1 MPLGTRERPD
11 TSQDNADDFDQW
23 ERQMQTPTD
32 QGHADDFDAWEREMS
47 PSQAHWDDTVSRNL
61 SRMENKKP
69 AKHGNEAAS
78 SSGNS
83 SDDAAGNIN
92 NKEKQSQQQDGWRD
106 NTSRDLNKPKKG
118 KGKSGG
124 FSAMNKLKR
133 FGPTGAVASMLLV
146 GAVGIGSSTSI
157 MGSLLVS
164 IKESIVT
171 NIDQQ
176 QYTSSSRSNRIL
188 ARRLAD
194 DATSGS
200 CTLVKI
206 ACRFHKPT
214 DYQLKQLD
222 KAGVKA
228 LDEAG
233 EVIEK
238 GKLIGGKR
246 PAHYLIDGEKIS
258 AKDFKKALRNN
269 PKLRNAF
276 RRAFNPRWVNWVDDA
291 AVKFL
296 KKIGVTKKVAEKL
309 NSKKTRKALTEAT
322 DELTKIEGKAADK
335 LNKEIAEQAGDY
347 ATKEAKK
354 ATKKKGNDVKLMMAQ
369 GICAAAK
376 APNVIVNINKAF
388 RIAQYAK
395 LAYTFLTA
403 ADAIKKGEATPEM
416 VNNVATILTQSY
428 TKSDGTIKK
437 PATDAKLMKYTMGL
451 GTAGSSSSYIPG
463 VGNNLATY
471 LGVVNSE
478 PVKMGCDLIG
488 STAAEVGVDVFD
500 GLRAGLGPIGWA
512 WVGGELLIEGLLTF
526 DTVQEKLS
534 SVMGTIVQ
542 TSIDAFTKWV
552 DMKALAEYFLGDKTK
567 GATGTDVGDIT
578 GVGLSNSMADQAS
591 YTGNAPL
598 TVQQKVAF
606 DEQIVQPE
614 RIALAEEDRLTHSPF
629 DISSPNTFLG
639 SIAIRFVPYLG
650 MASSPLA
657 FVSAISSIS
666 TSSLFNLFN
675 PSAYAKNIIDENK
688 CTQNSV
694 LANEKDIAV
703 GPACDVQYGVPT
715 DYMGIEPDQV
725 ASELSASGD
734 IDEDGK
740 VKSNSELQD
749 WIDTCNQASI
759 INTKECT
766 VDSRQRAL
774 YNLYQ
779 IDKRTVDGMDE
790 DPDKTKSAAGSGSGS
805 TTSGPGAAL
814 PDGDVISLAKQIVDN
829 PNITYDG
836 DQFQNMANG
845 QPAYTNS
852 LGPITVDKRLLQI
865 ILYIAKKYPIYISS
879 LVRDNTNNYSLHP
892 VGEAVDIAM
901 INGTATTGGD
911 QNAIDM
917 LQYLLDGKVLP
928 QGAGVGQEGCGNRA
942 GSGMDGKLSSAGLV
956 PHDDSCDHVHL
967 ALRWTRSAP
976 KNW

>member
-1 MPLGTRERPD
+1 
-11 TSQDNADDFDQW
+11 
-23 ERQMQTPTD
+23 MQPSAG

-47 PSQAHWDDTVSRNL
+47 PSQAHWDDTVSQNL

-69 AKHGNEAAS
+69 AKRDNEAAS
-78 SSGNS
+78 SGGNS
-83 SDDAAGNIN
+83 SGDAAGNIN

-176 QYTSSSRSNRIL
+176 QYTSMSRSNRIL
-188 ARRLAD
+188 SRRLAD
-194 DATSGS
+194 NATSGS

-214 DYQLKQLD
+214 NYQLKQLD

-276 RRAFNPRWVNWVDDA
+276 RRAYNPRWVNWVDDA

-296 KKIGVTKKVAEKL
+296 KKIGVTKKVADKL
-309 NSKKTRKALTEAT
+309 STKKAKKALTEAT
-322 DELTKIEGKAADK
+322 DELTKIEDKAGDK
-335 LNKEIAEQAGDY
+335 IKKEIADEAGDF
-347 ATKEAKK
+347 AKKEAKK
-354 ATKKKGNDVKLMMAQ
+354 TAKKGGDAKLMMAQ

-395 LAYTFLTA
+395 LGYTFLTA

-428 TKSDGTIKK
+428 TKKDGSIKK
-437 PATDAKLMKYTMGL
+437 PATDSKLMKYTMGL
-451 GTAGSSSSYIPG
+451 GTSGSSSSYIPG
-463 VGNNLATY
+463 VGGALATY

-478 PVKMGCDLIG
+478 PVKVGCDLVG
-488 STAAEVGVDVFD
+488 STAAEVAVEVFD
-500 GLRAGLGPIGWA
+500 GIKNGLGPVGWA
-512 WVGGELLIEGLLTF
+512 WTAGEFALEGVLSLES
-526 DTVQEKLS
+526 VQQQLS
-534 SVMGTIVQ
+534 SAMGGIVQ
-542 TSIDAFTKWV
+542 TAIDTFGNWV

-805 TTSGPGAAL
+805 TTSGPGATL

-845 QPAYTNS
+845 QPAAY
-852 LGPITVDKRLLQI
+852 GVTVDKRLLQV
-865 ILYIAKKYPIYISS
+865 ILHIAKKYPIYISS
-879 LVRDNTNNYSLHP
+879 LVREDSPDAWYSLHP

-917 LQYLLDGKVLP
+917 LQYLLDSKVLP
-928 QGAGVGQEGCGNRA
+928 QGAGIGQEGCGNRA

-956 PHDDSCDHVHL
+956 PHDDTCNHVHL

>member
-69 AKHGNEAAS
+69 AKRGNEAAS

-83 SDDAAGNIN
+83 SGDAAGNIN

-176 QYTSSSRSNRIL
+176 QYTSMSRSNRIL
-188 ARRLAD
+188 SRRLAD
-194 DATSGS
+194 NATSGS

-214 DYQLKQLD
+214 NYQLKQLD

-276 RRAFNPRWVNWVDDA
+276 RRAYNPRWVNWVDDA

-322 DELTKIEGKAADK
+322 DELTKIEDKAGDK
-335 LNKEIAEQAGDY
+335 IKKEIADEAGDF
-347 ATKEAKK
+347 AKKEAKK
-354 ATKKKGNDVKLMMAQ
+354 TAKKGGDAKLMMAQ

-395 LAYTFLTA
+395 LGYTFLTA

-428 TKSDGTIKK
+428 TKKDGSIKK
-437 PATDAKLMKYTMGL
+437 PATDSKLMKYTMGL
-451 GTAGSSSSYIPG
+451 GTSGSSSSYIPG
-463 VGNNLATY
+463 VGGALATY

-478 PVKMGCDLIG
+478 PVKVGCDLVG
-488 STAAEVGVDVFD
+488 STAAEVAVEVFD
-500 GLRAGLGPIGWA
+500 GIKNGLGPVGWA
-512 WVGGELLIEGLLTF
+512 WTAGEFALEGILSLES
-526 DTVQEKLS
+526 VQQQLS
-534 SVMGTIVQ
+534 SAMGGIVQ
-542 TSIDAFTKWV
+542 TAIDTFGNWV

-805 TTSGPGAAL
+805 TTSGPGATL

-845 QPAYTNS
+845 QPAAY
-852 LGPITVDKRLLQI
+852 GVTVDKRLLQV
-865 ILYIAKKYPIYISS
+865 ILYIAQKYPIYISS
-879 LVRDNTNNYSLHP
+879 LVREDRPESWYSLHP

-911 QNAIDM
+911 QNAIDL

-928 QGAGVGQEGCGNRA
+928 QNAGIGQIECGNRD
-942 GSGMDGKLSSAGLV
+942 GSGINSKLTSAGLT
-956 PHDDSCDHVHL
+956 PHPDSCDHLHL
-967 ALRWTRSAP
+967 ALRDTRGAP
-976 KNW
+976 KTW

>member
-69 AKHGNEAAS
+69 AKRGNEAAS
-78 SSGNS
+78 GSGNS
-83 SDDAAGNIN
+83 SGDAAGNIN

-176 QYTSSSRSNRIL
+176 QYTSMSRSNRIL
-188 ARRLAD
+188 SRRLAD
-194 DATSGS
+194 NATSGS

-214 DYQLKQLD
+214 NYQLKQLD

-276 RRAFNPRWVNWVDDA
+276 RRAYNPRWVNWVDDA

-322 DELTKIEGKAADK
+322 DELTKIEDKAGDK
-335 LNKEIAEQAGDY
+335 IKKEIADEAGDF
-347 ATKEAKK
+347 AKKEAKK
-354 ATKKKGNDVKLMMAQ
+354 TAKKGGDAKLMMAQ

-395 LAYTFLTA
+395 LGYTFLTA

-428 TKSDGTIKK
+428 TKKDGSIKK

-463 VGNNLATY
+463 VGGALATY

-478 PVKMGCDLIG
+478 PVKVGCDLVG
-488 STAAEVGVDVFD
+488 STAAEVAVEVFD
-500 GLRAGLGPIGWA
+500 GIKNGLGPVGWA
-512 WVGGELLIEGLLTF
+512 WTAGEFALEGILSLES
-526 DTVQEKLS
+526 VQQQLS
-534 SVMGTIVQ
+534 SAMGGIVQ
-542 TSIDAFTKWV
+542 TAIDTFGNWV

-766 VDSRQRAL
+766 IDSRQRAL

-805 TTSGPGAAL
+805 TTSGPGATL

-845 QPAYTNS
+845 QPAAY
-852 LGPITVDKRLLQI
+852 GVTVDKRLLQV
-865 ILYIAKKYPIYISS
+865 ILHIAKKYPIYISS
-879 LVRDNTNNYSLHP
+879 LVREDSPDAWYSLHP

-917 LQYLLDGKVLP
+917 LQYLLDSKVLP
-928 QGAGVGQEGCGNRA
+928 QGAGIGQEGCGNRA

-956 PHDDSCDHVHL
+956 PHDDTCNHVHL

>member
-1 MPLGTRERPD
+1 MLLGTRERPD
-11 TSQDNADDFDQW
+11 TSQDNTDDFDQW

-47 PSQAHWDDTVSRNL
+47 PSQTHWDDTVSRNL

-69 AKHGNEAAS
+69 AKRGNEAAS

-83 SDDAAGNIN
+83 SGDAAGNIN

-118 KGKSGG
+118 KGKSGGG

-188 ARRLAD
+188 SRRLAD
-194 DATSGS
+194 NATSGS

-296 KKIGVTKKVAEKL
+296 KKIGVTKKVADKL
-309 NSKKTRKALTEAT
+309 NTKKAKKALTEAT
-322 DELTKIEGKAADK
+322 DELTKIEDK
-335 LNKEIAEQAGDY
+335 GGDKIKKEIAEEAGDF
-347 ATKEAKK
+347 AKKEAKK
-354 ATKKKGNDVKLMMAQ
+354 TAKKGGDAKLMMAQ

-395 LAYTFLTA
+395 LGYTFLTA

-428 TKSDGTIKK
+428 TKKDGSIKK
-437 PATDAKLMKYTMGL
+437 PATDSKLMKYTMGL
-451 GTAGSSSSYIPG
+451 GTSGSSSSYIPG
-463 VGNNLATY
+463 VGGALATY

-478 PVKMGCDLIG
+478 PVKVGCDLVG
-488 STAAEVGVDVFD
+488 STAAEVAVEVFD
-500 GLRAGLGPIGWA
+500 GIKNGLGPVGWA
-512 WVGGELLIEGLLTF
+512 WTAGEFALEGILSLES
-526 DTVQEKLS
+526 VQQQLS
-534 SVMGTIVQ
+534 SAMGGIVQ
-542 TSIDAFTKWV
+542 TAIDTFGNWV

-805 TTSGPGAAL
+805 TTSGPGATL

-845 QPAYTNS
+845 QPAAY
-852 LGPITVDKRLLQI
+852 GVTVDKRLLQV
-865 ILYIAKKYPIYISS
+865 ILHIAKKYPIYISS
-879 LVRDNTNNYSLHP
+879 LVREDSPDAWYSLHP

-917 LQYLLDGKVLP
+917 LQYLLDSKVLP
-928 QGAGVGQEGCGNRA
+928 QGAGIGQEGCGNRA

-956 PHDDSCDHVHL
+956 PHDDTCNHVHL

>member
-69 AKHGNEAAS
+69 AKRGNEAAS
-78 SSGNS
+78 GSGNS
-83 SDDAAGNIN
+83 SGDAAGNIN

-188 ARRLAD
+188 SRRLAD
-194 DATSGS
+194 NATSGS

-214 DYQLKQLD
+214 NYQLKQLD

-309 NSKKTRKALTEAT
+309 NTKKAKKALTEAT
-322 DELTKIEGKAADK
+322 DELTKIEDKAGDK
-335 LNKEIAEQAGDY
+335 IKKEIADEAGDF
-347 ATKEAKK
+347 AKKEAKK
-354 ATKKKGNDVKLMMAQ
+354 TAKKGGDAKLMMAQ

-437 PATDAKLMKYTMGL
+437 PATDSKLMKYTLGL

-463 VGNNLATY
+463 VGGALATY

-478 PVKMGCDLIG
+478 PVKVGCDLVG
-488 STAAEVGVDVFD
+488 STAAEVAVDVFD
-500 GLRAGLGPIGWA
+500 GIKNGLGPVGWA
-512 WVGGELLIEGLLTF
+512 WTAGEFALEGILSLES
-526 DTVQEKLS
+526 VQQQLS
-534 SVMGTIVQ
+534 SAMGGIVQ
-542 TSIDAFTKWV
+542 TAIDTFGNWV

-805 TTSGPGAAL
+805 TTSGPGATL

-845 QPAYTNS
+845 QPAAY
-852 LGPITVDKRLLQI
+852 GVTVDKRLLQV
-865 ILYIAKKYPIYISS
+865 ILHIAKKYPIYISS
-879 LVRDNTNNYSLHP
+879 LVREDSPDAWYSLHP

-917 LQYLLDGKVLP
+917 LQYLLDSKVLP
-928 QGAGVGQEGCGNRA
+928 QGAGIGQEGCGNRA

-956 PHDDSCDHVHL
+956 PHDDTCNHVHL

>member
-11 TSQDNADDFDQW
+11 TSRDNADDFDQW

-69 AKHGNEAAS
+69 AKRGNEAANG
-78 SSGNS
+78 SGNS
-83 SDDAAGNIN
+83 SGDAAGNIN

-146 GAVGIGSSTSI
+146 GAVGIGSSTSV

-176 QYTSSSRSNRIL
+176 QYTSMSRSNRIL
-188 ARRLAD
+188 SRRLAD

-276 RRAFNPRWVNWVDDA
+276 RRAYNPRWVNWVDDA

-322 DELTKIEGKAADK
+322 DELTKIEDKAGDK
-335 LNKEIAEQAGDY
+335 IKKEIADEAGDF
-347 ATKEAKK
+347 AKKEAKK
-354 ATKKKGNDVKLMMAQ
+354 TAKKSGDAKLMMAQ

-395 LAYTFLTA
+395 LGYTFLTA

-428 TKSDGTIKK
+428 TKKDGSIKK
-437 PATDAKLMKYTMGL
+437 PATDSKLMKYTMGL
-451 GTAGSSSSYIPG
+451 GTSGSSSSYIPG
-463 VGNNLATY
+463 VGGALATY

-478 PVKMGCDLIG
+478 PVKVGCDLVG
-488 STAAEVGVDVFD
+488 STAAEVAVEVFD
-500 GLRAGLGPIGWA
+500 GIKNGLGPVGWA
-512 WVGGELLIEGLLTF
+512 WTAGEFALEGILSLES
-526 DTVQEKLS
+526 VQQQLS
-534 SVMGTIVQ
+534 SAMGGIVQ
-542 TSIDAFTKWV
+542 TAIDTFGNWV
-552 DMKALAEYFLGDKTK
+552 DMKALAEYFLGNKTK

-790 DPDKTKSAAGSGSGS
+790 DPDKTKSAAGTGSGS
-805 TTSGPGAAL
+805 TTSGPTAAL
-814 PDGDVISLAKQIVDN
+814 PDGDVISLSKQILDN

-836 DQFQNMANG
+836 DQFQKMANG
-845 QPAYTNS
+845 QPAYVNED
-852 LGPITVDKRLLQI
+852 GEITVDKRLLQI
-865 ILYIAKKYPIYISS
+865 ILYIGNKYPIYISS
-879 LVRDNTNNYSLHP
+879 LVRDKTNNYSLHP
-892 VGEAVDIAM
+892 IGEAVDIAM

-911 QNAIDM
+911 QNAIDL
-917 LQYLLDGKVLP
+917 LQYLLDGNVLP
-928 QGAGVGQEGCGNRA
+928 KNAGIGQIGCGNRD
-942 GSGMDGKLSSAGLV
+942 GSGINSKLTSAGLT
-956 PHDDSCDHVHL
+956 PHPDSCDHLHL
-967 ALRWTRSAP
+967 ALRDTRGAP
-976 KNW
+976 KTW

>member
-69 AKHGNEAAS
+69 AKRGNEAAS

-83 SDDAAGNIN
+83 SGDAAGNIN

-176 QYTSSSRSNRIL
+176 QYTSMSRSNRIL
-188 ARRLAD
+188 SRRLAD
-194 DATSGS
+194 NATSGS

-214 DYQLKQLD
+214 NYQLKQLD

-276 RRAFNPRWVNWVDDA
+276 RRAYNPRWVNWVDDA

-322 DELTKIEGKAADK
+322 DELTKIEDKAGDK
-335 LNKEIAEQAGDY
+335 IKKEIADEAGDF
-347 ATKEAKK
+347 AKKEAKK
-354 ATKKKGNDVKLMMAQ
+354 TAKKGGDAKLMMAQ

-395 LAYTFLTA
+395 LGYTFLTA

-428 TKSDGTIKK
+428 TKKDGSIKK
-437 PATDAKLMKYTMGL
+437 PATDSKLMKYTMGL
-451 GTAGSSSSYIPG
+451 GTSGSSSSYIPG
-463 VGNNLATY
+463 VGGALATY

-478 PVKMGCDLIG
+478 PVKVGCDLVG
-488 STAAEVGVDVFD
+488 STAAEVAVEVFD
-500 GLRAGLGPIGWA
+500 GIKNGLGPVGWA
-512 WVGGELLIEGLLTF
+512 WTAGEFALEGILSLES
-526 DTVQEKLS
+526 VQQQLS
-534 SVMGTIVQ
+534 SAMGGIVQ
-542 TSIDAFTKWV
+542 TAIDTFGNWV

-805 TTSGPGAAL
+805 TTSGPGATL

-845 QPAYTNS
+845 QPAAY
-852 LGPITVDKRLLQI
+852 GVTVDKRLLQV
-865 ILYIAKKYPIYISS
+865 ILHIAKKYPIYISS
-879 LVRDNTNNYSLHP
+879 LVREDSPDAWYSLHP

-917 LQYLLDGKVLP
+917 LQYLLDSKVLP
-928 QGAGVGQEGCGNRA
+928 QGAGIGQEGCGNRA

-956 PHDDSCDHVHL
+956 PHDDTCNHVHL

>member
-69 AKHGNEAAS
+69 AKRGNEAAS
-78 SSGNS
+78 GSGNS
-83 SDDAAGNIN
+83 SGDAAGNIN

-176 QYTSSSRSNRIL
+176 QYTSMSRSNRIL
-188 ARRLAD
+188 SRRLAD
-194 DATSGS
+194 NATSGS

-214 DYQLKQLD
+214 NYQLKQLD

-276 RRAFNPRWVNWVDDA
+276 RRAYNPRWVNWVDDA

-322 DELTKIEGKAADK
+322 DELTKIEDKAGDK
-335 LNKEIAEQAGDY
+335 IKKEIADEAGDF
-347 ATKEAKK
+347 AKKEAKK
-354 ATKKKGNDVKLMMAQ
+354 TAKKGGDAKLMMAQ

-395 LAYTFLTA
+395 LGYTFLTA

-428 TKSDGTIKK
+428 TKKDGSIKK

-463 VGNNLATY
+463 VGGALATY

-478 PVKMGCDLIG
+478 PVKVGCDLVG
-488 STAAEVGVDVFD
+488 STAAEVAVEVFD
-500 GLRAGLGPIGWA
+500 GIKNGLGPVGWA
-512 WVGGELLIEGLLTF
+512 WTAGEFALEGILSLES
-526 DTVQEKLS
+526 VQQQLS
-534 SVMGTIVQ
+534 SAMGGIVQ
-542 TSIDAFTKWV
+542 TAIDTFGNWV

-805 TTSGPGAAL
+805 TTSGPGATL

-845 QPAYTNS
+845 QPAAY
-852 LGPITVDKRLLQI
+852 GVTVDKRLLQV
-865 ILYIAKKYPIYISS
+865 ILYIAQKYPIYISS
-879 LVRDNTNNYSLHP
+879 LVREDRPESWYSLHP

-911 QNAIDM
+911 QNAIDL

-928 QGAGVGQEGCGNRA
+928 QNAGIGQIECGNRD
-942 GSGMDGKLSSAGLV
+942 GSGINSKLTSAGLT
-956 PHDDSCDHVHL
+956 PHPDSCDHLHL
-967 ALRWTRSAP
+967 ALRDTRGAP
-976 KNW
+976 KTW

>member
-69 AKHGNEAAS
+69 AKRGNEAAS

-83 SDDAAGNIN
+83 SGDAAGNIN

-106 NTSRDLNKPKKG
+106 NTSRDLNKPKKS
-118 KGKSGG
+118 KGKSGGG

-133 FGPTGAVASMLLV
+133 FGPTSAVASMLLV

-322 DELTKIEGKAADK
+322 DELTKIEDKAADK

-376 APNVIVNINKAF
+376 APNVAVNINKAF

-395 LAYTFLTA
+395 LGYTFLTA

-463 VGNNLATY
+463 VGGTLATY

-500 GLRAGLGPIGWA
+500 GIRAGLGPIGWA

-542 TSIDAFTKWV
+542 TSIDTFTKWV
-552 DMKALAEYFLGDKTK
+552 DMKSLAEYFLGDKTK

-734 IDEDGK
+734 IDENGK

-845 QPAYTNS
+845 QPAAY
-852 LGPITVDKRLLQI
+852 GVTVDKRLLQV
-865 ILYIAKKYPIYISS
+865 ILYIAQKYPIYISS
-879 LVRDNTNNYSLHP
+879 LVREDRPESWYSLHP

-911 QNAIDM
+911 QNAIDL

-928 QGAGVGQEGCGNRA
+928 QNAGIGQIECGNRD
-942 GSGMDGKLSSAGLV
+942 GSGINSKLTSAGLT
-956 PHDDSCDHVHL
+956 PHPDSCDHLHL
-967 ALRWTRSAP
+967 ALRDTRGAP
-976 KNW
+976 KTW

>member
-23 ERQMQTPTD
+23 ERQMQPSTD

-69 AKHGNEAAS
+69 TKH
-78 SSGNS
+78 SGD
-83 SDDAAGNIN
+83 SDSPSNGDTAGNIDG
-92 NKEKQSQQQDGWRD
+92 KEKQSQQQDGWRD

-118 KGKSGG
+118 KSKSGG

-188 ARRLAD
+188 SRRLAD
-194 DATSGS
+194 NATSGS

-214 DYQLKQLD
+214 NYQLKQLD

-276 RRAFNPRWVNWVDDA
+276 RRAYNPRWVNWVDDA

-296 KKIGVTKKVAEKL
+296 KKIGVTKKVADKL
-309 NSKKTRKALTEAT
+309 NTKKAKKALTEAT
-322 DELTKIEGKAADK
+322 DELTKIEDK
-335 LNKEIAEQAGDY
+335 GGDKIKKEIAEEAGDF
-347 ATKEAKK
+347 AKKEAKK
-354 ATKKKGNDVKLMMAQ
+354 TAKKGGDAKLMMAQ

-395 LAYTFLTA
+395 LGYTFLTA

-428 TKSDGTIKK
+428 TKKDGSIKK
-437 PATDAKLMKYTMGL
+437 PATDSKLMKYTMGL
-451 GTAGSSSSYIPG
+451 GTSGSSSSYIPG
-463 VGNNLATY
+463 VGGALATY

-478 PVKMGCDLIG
+478 PVKVGCDLVG
-488 STAAEVGVDVFD
+488 STAAEVAVEVFD
-500 GLRAGLGPIGWA
+500 GIKNGLGPVGWA
-512 WVGGELLIEGLLTF
+512 WTAGEFALEGILSLES
-526 DTVQEKLS
+526 VQQQLS
-534 SVMGTIVQ
+534 SAMGGIVQ
-542 TSIDAFTKWV
+542 TAIDTFGNWV
-552 DMKALAEYFLGDKTK
+552 DMKALAEYFLGNKTK

-790 DPDKTKSAAGSGSGS
+790 DPDKTTKPTSTSTASTSTSVGSAVGEPEFNQAQPAAEGGDDVSVWKGLNNG
-805 TTSGPGAAL
+805 AL
-814 PDGDVISLAKQIVDN
+814 PDSELVTLSFSSEKMHKQAAAAMEEMNKAYKAETGSDLGINEAYRDCDTQIAYADPNSPRYQGGLAKPAPPCSSNHGWGLAADISVGGFDTPVYN
-829 PNITYDG
+829 WLTANAHKYGFVHPKWAERDG
-836 DQFQNMANG
+836 SKPEAWHWEYARRVAN
-845 QPAYTNS
+845 
-852 LGPITVDKRLLQI
+852 
-865 ILYIAKKYPIYISS
+865 
-879 LVRDNTNNYSLHP
+879 
-892 VGEAVDIAM
+892 
-901 INGTATTGGD
+901 
-911 QNAIDM
+911 
-917 LQYLLDGKVLP
+917 
-928 QGAGVGQEGCGNRA
+928 
-942 GSGMDGKLSSAGLV
+942 
-956 PHDDSCDHVHL
+956 
-967 ALRWTRSAP
+967 
-976 KNW
+976 

>member
-23 ERQMQTPTD
+23 ERQMQPSTD

-69 AKHGNEAAS
+69 AKRGNEAAS

-83 SDDAAGNIN
+83 SGDAAGNIN

-118 KGKSGG
+118 KSKSGG

-133 FGPTGAVASMLLV
+133 FGPTGAIASMLLV

-176 QYTSSSRSNRIL
+176 QYTSMSRSNRIL
-188 ARRLAD
+188 SRRLAD
-194 DATSGS
+194 NATSGS

-214 DYQLKQLD
+214 NYQLKQLD

-276 RRAFNPRWVNWVDDA
+276 RRAYNPRWVNWVDDA

-296 KKIGVTKKVAEKL
+296 KKIGVTKKVADKL
-309 NSKKTRKALTEAT
+309 NTKKAKKALTEAT
-322 DELTKIEGKAADK
+322 DELTKIEDK
-335 LNKEIAEQAGDY
+335 GGDKIKKEIADEAGDF
-347 ATKEAKK
+347 AKKEAKK
-354 ATKKKGNDVKLMMAQ
+354 TAKKGGDAKLMMAQ

-395 LAYTFLTA
+395 LGYTFLTA

-428 TKSDGTIKK
+428 TKKDGSIKK
-437 PATDAKLMKYTMGL
+437 PATDSKLMKYTMGL
-451 GTAGSSSSYIPG
+451 GTSGSSSSYIPG
-463 VGNNLATY
+463 VGGALATY

-478 PVKMGCDLIG
+478 PVKVGCDLVG
-488 STAAEVGVDVFD
+488 STAAEVAVEVFD
-500 GLRAGLGPIGWA
+500 GIKNGLGPVGWA
-512 WVGGELLIEGLLTF
+512 WTAGEFALEGILSLES
-526 DTVQEKLS
+526 VQQQLS
-534 SVMGTIVQ
+534 SAMGGIVQ
-542 TSIDAFTKWV
+542 TAIDTFGNWV

-845 QPAYTNS
+845 QPAAY
-852 LGPITVDKRLLQI
+852 GVTVDKRLLQV
-865 ILYIAKKYPIYISS
+865 ILYIAQKYPIYISS
-879 LVRDNTNNYSLHP
+879 LVREDRPESWYSLHP

-911 QNAIDM
+911 QNAIDL

-928 QGAGVGQEGCGNRA
+928 QNAGIGQIECGNRD
-942 GSGMDGKLSSAGLV
+942 GSGINSKLTSAGLT
-956 PHDDSCDHVHL
+956 PHPDSCDHLHL
-967 ALRWTRSAP
+967 ALRDTRGAP
-976 KNW
+976 KTW

>member
-11 TSQDNADDFDQW
+11 TSRDNADDFDQW
-23 ERQMQTPTD
+23 ERQMQPSTD

-69 AKHGNEAAS
+69 TKH
-78 SSGNS
+78 SGD
-83 SDDAAGNIN
+83 SDSPSNGDTAGNIDG
-92 NKEKQSQQQDGWRD
+92 KEKQSQQQDGWRD

-118 KGKSGG
+118 KSKSGG

-188 ARRLAD
+188 SRRLAD
-194 DATSGS
+194 NATSGS

-214 DYQLKQLD
+214 NYQLKQLD

-276 RRAFNPRWVNWVDDA
+276 RRAYNPRWVNWVDDA

-296 KKIGVTKKVAEKL
+296 KKIGVTKKVADKL
-309 NSKKTRKALTEAT
+309 NTKKAKKALTEAT
-322 DELTKIEGKAADK
+322 DELTKIEDK
-335 LNKEIAEQAGDY
+335 GGDKIKKEIAEEAGDF
-347 ATKEAKK
+347 AKKEAKK
-354 ATKKKGNDVKLMMAQ
+354 TAKKGGDAKLMMAQ

-395 LAYTFLTA
+395 LGYPFLTA

-428 TKSDGTIKK
+428 TKKDGSIKK
-437 PATDAKLMKYTMGL
+437 PATDSKLMKYTMGL
-451 GTAGSSSSYIPG
+451 GTSGSSSSYIPG
-463 VGNNLATY
+463 VGGALATY

-478 PVKMGCDLIG
+478 PVKVGCDLVG
-488 STAAEVGVDVFD
+488 STAAEVAVEVFD
-500 GLRAGLGPIGWA
+500 GIKNGLGPVGWA
-512 WVGGELLIEGLLTF
+512 WTAGEFALEGILSLES
-526 DTVQEKLS
+526 VQQQLS
-534 SVMGTIVQ
+534 SAMGGIVQ
-542 TSIDAFTKWV
+542 TAIDTFGNWV
-552 DMKALAEYFLGDKTK
+552 DMKALAEYFLGNKTK

-790 DPDKTKSAAGSGSGS
+790 DPDKTTKPTSTSTASTSTSVGSAVGEPEFNQAQPAAEGGDDVSVWKGLNNG
-805 TTSGPGAAL
+805 AL
-814 PDGDVISLAKQIVDN
+814 PDSELVTLSFSSEKMHKQAAAAMEEMNKAYKAETGSDLGINEAYRDCDTQIAYADPNSPRYQGGLAKPAPPCSSNHGWGLAADISVGGFDTPVYN
-829 PNITYDG
+829 WLTANAHKYGFVHPKWAERDG
-836 DQFQNMANG
+836 SKPEAWHWEYARRVAN
-845 QPAYTNS
+845 
-852 LGPITVDKRLLQI
+852 
-865 ILYIAKKYPIYISS
+865 
-879 LVRDNTNNYSLHP
+879 
-892 VGEAVDIAM
+892 
-901 INGTATTGGD
+901 
-911 QNAIDM
+911 
-917 LQYLLDGKVLP
+917 
-928 QGAGVGQEGCGNRA
+928 
-942 GSGMDGKLSSAGLV
+942 
-956 PHDDSCDHVHL
+956 
-967 ALRWTRSAP
+967 
-976 KNW
+976 

>member
-23 ERQMQTPTD
+23 ERQMQPSTD

-69 AKHGNEAAS
+69 TKH
-78 SSGNS
+78 SGD
-83 SDDAAGNIN
+83 SDSPSNGDTAGNIDG
-92 NKEKQSQQQDGWRD
+92 KEKQSQQQDGWRD

-118 KGKSGG
+118 KSKSGG

-188 ARRLAD
+188 SRRLAD
-194 DATSGS
+194 NATSGS

-214 DYQLKQLD
+214 NYQLKQLD

-276 RRAFNPRWVNWVDDA
+276 RRAYNPRWVNWVDDA

-296 KKIGVTKKVAEKL
+296 KKIGVTKKVADKL
-309 NSKKTRKALTEAT
+309 NTKKAKKALTEAT
-322 DELTKIEGKAADK
+322 DELTKIEDK
-335 LNKEIAEQAGDY
+335 GGDKIKKEIAEEAGDF
-347 ATKEAKK
+347 AKKEAKK
-354 ATKKKGNDVKLMMAQ
+354 TAKKGGDAKLMMAQ

-395 LAYTFLTA
+395 LGYTFLTA

-428 TKSDGTIKK
+428 TKKDGSIKK
-437 PATDAKLMKYTMGL
+437 PATDSKLMKYTMGL
-451 GTAGSSSSYIPG
+451 GTSGSSSSYIPG
-463 VGNNLATY
+463 VGGALATY

-478 PVKMGCDLIG
+478 PVKVGCDLVG
-488 STAAEVGVDVFD
+488 STAAEVAVEVFD
-500 GLRAGLGPIGWA
+500 GIKNGLGPVGWA
-512 WVGGELLIEGLLTF
+512 WTAGEFALEGILSLES
-526 DTVQEKLS
+526 VQQQLS
-534 SVMGTIVQ
+534 SAMGGIVQ
-542 TSIDAFTKWV
+542 TAIDTFGNWV

-790 DPDKTKSAAGSGSGS
+790 DPDKTTKPTSTSTASTSTSVGSAVGEPEFNQAQPAAEGGDDVSVWKGLNNG
-805 TTSGPGAAL
+805 AL
-814 PDGDVISLAKQIVDN
+814 PDSELVTLSFSSEKMHKQAAAAMEEMNKAYKAETGSDLGINEAYRDCDTQIAYADPNSPRYQGGLAKPAPPCSSNHGWGLAADISVGGFDTPVYN
-829 PNITYDG
+829 WLTANAHKYGFVHPKWAERDG
-836 DQFQNMANG
+836 SKPEAWHWEYARRVAN
-845 QPAYTNS
+845 
-852 LGPITVDKRLLQI
+852 
-865 ILYIAKKYPIYISS
+865 
-879 LVRDNTNNYSLHP
+879 
-892 VGEAVDIAM
+892 
-901 INGTATTGGD
+901 
-911 QNAIDM
+911 
-917 LQYLLDGKVLP
+917 
-928 QGAGVGQEGCGNRA
+928 
-942 GSGMDGKLSSAGLV
+942 
-956 PHDDSCDHVHL
+956 
-967 ALRWTRSAP
+967 
-976 KNW
+976 

>member
-69 AKHGNEAAS
+69 AKRGNEAAS
-78 SSGNS
+78 GSGNS
-83 SDDAAGNIN
+83 SGDAAGNIN

-176 QYTSSSRSNRIL
+176 QYTSMSRSNRIL
-188 ARRLAD
+188 SRRLAD
-194 DATSGS
+194 NATSGS

-214 DYQLKQLD
+214 NYQLKQLD

-276 RRAFNPRWVNWVDDA
+276 RRAYNPRWVNWVDDA

-322 DELTKIEGKAADK
+322 DELTKIEDKAGDK
-335 LNKEIAEQAGDY
+335 IKKEIADEAGDF
-347 ATKEAKK
+347 AKKEAKK
-354 ATKKKGNDVKLMMAQ
+354 TAKKGGDAKLMMAQ

-395 LAYTFLTA
+395 LGYTFLTA

-428 TKSDGTIKK
+428 TKKDGSIKK
-437 PATDAKLMKYTMGL
+437 PATDSKLMKYTMGL
-451 GTAGSSSSYIPG
+451 GTSGSSSSYIPG
-463 VGNNLATY
+463 VGGALATY

-478 PVKMGCDLIG
+478 PVKVGCDLVG
-488 STAAEVGVDVFD
+488 STAAEVAVEVFD
-500 GLRAGLGPIGWA
+500 GIKNGLGPVGWA
-512 WVGGELLIEGLLTF
+512 WTAGEFALEGILSLES
-526 DTVQEKLS
+526 VQQQLS
-534 SVMGTIVQ
+534 SAMGGIVQ
-542 TSIDAFTKWV
+542 TAIDTFGNWV

-845 QPAYTNS
+845 QPAAY
-852 LGPITVDKRLLQI
+852 GVTVDKRLLQV
-865 ILYIAKKYPIYISS
+865 ILYIAQKYPIYISS
-879 LVRDNTNNYSLHP
+879 LVREDRPESWYSLHP

-911 QNAIDM
+911 QNAIDL

-928 QGAGVGQEGCGNRA
+928 QNAGIGQIECGNRD
-942 GSGMDGKLSSAGLV
+942 GSGINSKLTSAGLT
-956 PHDDSCDHVHL
+956 PHPDSCDHLHL
-967 ALRWTRSAP
+967 ALRDTRGAP
-976 KNW
+976 KTW

>member
-1 MPLGTRERPD
+1 M
-11 TSQDNADDFDQW
+11 
-23 ERQMQTPTD
+23 
-32 QGHADDFDAWEREMS
+32 
-47 PSQAHWDDTVSRNL
+47 
-61 SRMENKKP
+61 
-69 AKHGNEAAS
+69 
-78 SSGNS
+78 
-83 SDDAAGNIN
+83 
-92 NKEKQSQQQDGWRD
+92 
-106 NTSRDLNKPKKG
+106 
-118 KGKSGG
+118 
-124 FSAMNKLKR
+124 
-133 FGPTGAVASMLLV
+133 
-146 GAVGIGSSTSI
+146 
-157 MGSLLVS
+157 
-164 IKESIVT
+164 
-171 NIDQQ
+171 
-176 QYTSSSRSNRIL
+176 
-188 ARRLAD
+188 
-194 DATSGS
+194 
-200 CTLVKI
+200 
-206 ACRFHKPT
+206 
-214 DYQLKQLD
+214 
-222 KAGVKA
+222 
-228 LDEAG
+228 
-233 EVIEK
+233 
-238 GKLIGGKR
+238 
-246 PAHYLIDGEKIS
+246 
-258 AKDFKKALRNN
+258 
-269 PKLRNAF
+269 
-276 RRAFNPRWVNWVDDA
+276 NWVDDA

-322 DELTKIEGKAADK
+322 DELTKIEDKAADK

-376 APNVIVNINKAF
+376 APNVAVNINKAF

-395 LAYTFLTA
+395 LGYTVLTA

-463 VGNNLATY
+463 VGGTLATY

-552 DMKALAEYFLGDKTK
+552 DMKALAEYFLGNKTK

-790 DPDKTKSAAGSGSGS
+790 DPDKTTKPTSTSTASTSTSVGSAVGEPEFNQAQPAAEGGDDVSVWKGLNNG
-805 TTSGPGAAL
+805 AL
-814 PDGDVISLAKQIVDN
+814 PDNELVTLSFSSERMHKQAAAAMEEMNKAYKSETGSDLGINEAYRDCETQIAYADPNSSRYQGGLAKPAPPCSSNHGWGLAADISVGGFDTPVYN
-829 PNITYDG
+829 WLTANAHKYGFVHPKWAERDG
-836 DQFQNMANG
+836 SKPEAWHWEYARRVAN
-845 QPAYTNS
+845 
-852 LGPITVDKRLLQI
+852 
-865 ILYIAKKYPIYISS
+865 
-879 LVRDNTNNYSLHP
+879 
-892 VGEAVDIAM
+892 
-901 INGTATTGGD
+901 
-911 QNAIDM
+911 
-917 LQYLLDGKVLP
+917 
-928 QGAGVGQEGCGNRA
+928 
-942 GSGMDGKLSSAGLV
+942 
-956 PHDDSCDHVHL
+956 
-967 ALRWTRSAP
+967 
-976 KNW
+976 

>member
-11 TSQDNADDFDQW
+11 TSRDNADDFDQW
-23 ERQMQTPTD
+23 ERQMQPSTD

-69 AKHGNEAAS
+69 AKRGNEAAS
-78 SSGNS
+78 GSGNS
-83 SDDAAGNIN
+83 SGDAAGNIN

-106 NTSRDLNKPKKG
+106 NTSKDLNKPKKG
-118 KGKSGG
+118 KGKSGGG

-146 GAVGIGSSTSI
+146 GAVGIGSSTSL

-171 NIDQQ
+171 NVDQQ
-176 QYTSSSRSNRIL
+176 QYTSLSRSNRIL
-188 ARRLAD
+188 SRRLAD
-194 DATSGS
+194 EATAGS
-200 CTLVKI
+200 CSLVKI
-206 ACRFHKPT
+206 ACRYTKPT

-222 KAGVKA
+222 KAGIKA

-238 GKLIGGKR
+238 GKLVGGQR
-246 PAHYLIDGEKIS
+246 PAHYMIDGEKIS
-258 AKDFKKALRNN
+258 AKDFKKTLRTN
-269 PKLRNAF
+269 PKFRNAF
-276 RRAFNPRWVNWVDDA
+276 RRAFNSRWVNWVDDA

-296 KKIGVTKKVAEKL
+296 KKIGVTKKVADKL
-309 NSKKTRKALTEAT
+309 NDKKTRKALTEAT
-322 DELTKIEGKAADK
+322 DELTKIEDK
-335 LNKEIAEQAGDY
+335 GGDKIKKEIAEEAGDF
-347 ATKEAKK
+347 AEKEAKK
-354 ATKKKGNDVKLMMAQ
+354 TAKKGGDAKLMMAQ

-376 APNVIVNINKAF
+376 APNVIVNISKAF

-428 TKSDGTIKK
+428 TKKDGSIKK
-437 PATDAKLMKYTMGL
+437 PATDSKLMKYTMGL
-451 GTAGSSSSYIPG
+451 GTSGSSSSYIPG
-463 VGNNLATY
+463 VGGALATY

-478 PVKMGCDLIG
+478 PVKIGCDLVG
-488 STAAEVGVDVFD
+488 STAAEVAVEVFD
-500 GLRAGLGPIGWA
+500 GIKNGLGPVGWA
-512 WVGGELLIEGLLTF
+512 WTAGEFALEGVLSLESVQQQLTSAMGG
-526 DTVQEKLS
+526 
-534 SVMGTIVQ
+534 IVQ
-542 TSIDAFTKWV
+542 TAIDTFGNWV

-567 GATGTDVGDIT
+567 GATGTDIGDIT

-805 TTSGPGAAL
+805 TTSGPGATL

-845 QPAYTNS
+845 QPAAY
-852 LGPITVDKRLLQI
+852 GVTVDKRLLQV
-865 ILYIAKKYPIYISS
+865 ILYIAQKYPIYISS
-879 LVRDNTNNYSLHP
+879 LVREDTPDAWYSLHP

-901 INGTATTGGD
+901 INGAATTGGD
-911 QNAIDM
+911 QNAIDL
-917 LQYLLDGKVLP
+917 LQYLIDGKALP
-928 QGAGVGQEGCGNRA
+928 QNAGIGQIGCGNRA
-942 GSGMDGKLSSAGLV
+942 GSGMDSKLTSAGLT
-956 PHDDSCDHVHL
+956 PHSDSCNHL
-967 ALRWTRSAP
+967 HIALRDTRGAP
-976 KNW
+976 KTW

>member
-69 AKHGNEAAS
+69 AKRGNEAAS
-78 SSGNS
+78 GSGNS
-83 SDDAAGNIN
+83 SGDAAGNIN

-176 QYTSSSRSNRIL
+176 QYTSMSRSNRIL
-188 ARRLAD
+188 SRRLAD
-194 DATSGS
+194 NATSGS

-214 DYQLKQLD
+214 NYQLKQLD

-276 RRAFNPRWVNWVDDA
+276 RRAYNPRWVNWVDDA

-322 DELTKIEGKAADK
+322 DELIKIEDKAGDK
-335 LNKEIAEQAGDY
+335 IKKEIADEAGDF
-347 ATKEAKK
+347 AKKEAKK
-354 ATKKKGNDVKLMMAQ
+354 TAKKGGDAKLMMAQ

-395 LAYTFLTA
+395 LGYTFLTA

-428 TKSDGTIKK
+428 TKKDGSIKK

-463 VGNNLATY
+463 VGGALATY

-478 PVKMGCDLIG
+478 PVKVGCDLVS
-488 STAAEVGVDVFD
+488 STAAEVAVEVFD
-500 GLRAGLGPIGWA
+500 GIKNGLGPVGWA
-512 WVGGELLIEGLLTF
+512 WTAGEFALEGILSLES
-526 DTVQEKLS
+526 VQQQLS
-534 SVMGTIVQ
+534 SAMGGIVQ
-542 TSIDAFTKWV
+542 TAIDTFGNWV

-766 VDSRQRAL
+766 IDSRQRAL

-805 TTSGPGAAL
+805 TTSGPGATL

-845 QPAYTNS
+845 QPAAY
-852 LGPITVDKRLLQI
+852 GVTVDKRLLQV
-865 ILYIAKKYPIYISS
+865 ILHIAKKYPIYISS
-879 LVRDNTNNYSLHP
+879 LVREDSPDAWYSLHP

-917 LQYLLDGKVLP
+917 LQYLLDSKVLP
-928 QGAGVGQEGCGNRA
+928 QGAGIGQEGCGNRA

-956 PHDDSCDHVHL
+956 PHDDTCNHVHL

>member
-11 TSQDNADDFDQW
+11 TSRDNADDFDQW

-69 AKHGNEAAS
+69 AKRDNEAAS

-83 SDDAAGNIN
+83 SGDAAGNIN

-176 QYTSSSRSNRIL
+176 QYTSMSRSNRIL
-188 ARRLAD
+188 SRRLAD

-276 RRAFNPRWVNWVDDA
+276 RRAYNPRWVNWVDDA

-296 KKIGVTKKVAEKL
+296 KKIGVTKKVADKL
-309 NSKKTRKALTEAT
+309 NTKKAKKALTEAT
-322 DELTKIEGKAADK
+322 DELTKIEDK
-335 LNKEIAEQAGDY
+335 GGDKIKKEIAEEAGDF
-347 ATKEAKK
+347 AKKEAKK
-354 ATKKKGNDVKLMMAQ
+354 TAKKGGDAKLMMAQ

-395 LAYTFLTA
+395 LGYTFLTA

-428 TKSDGTIKK
+428 TKKDGSIKK
-437 PATDAKLMKYTMGL
+437 PATDSKLMKYTMGL
-451 GTAGSSSSYIPG
+451 GTSGSSSSYIPG
-463 VGNNLATY
+463 VGGALATY

-478 PVKMGCDLIG
+478 PVKVGCDLVG
-488 STAAEVGVDVFD
+488 STAAEVAVEVFD
-500 GLRAGLGPIGWA
+500 GIKNGLGPVGWA
-512 WVGGELLIEGLLTF
+512 WTAGEFALEGVLSLES
-526 DTVQEKLS
+526 VQQQLS
-534 SVMGTIVQ
+534 SAMGGIVQ
-542 TSIDAFTKWV
+542 TAIDTFGNWV
-552 DMKALAEYFLGDKTK
+552 DMNALAEYFLGNKTK
-567 GATGTDVGDIT
+567 GATGTDVGEIT

-805 TTSGPGAAL
+805 TTSGPGATL

-845 QPAYTNS
+845 QPAAY
-852 LGPITVDKRLLQI
+852 GVTVDKRLLQT

-879 LVRDNTNNYSLHP
+879 LVRENTNNYSLHP

-956 PHDDSCDHVHL
+956 PHDDTCNHVHL

>member
-1 MPLGTRERPD
+1 MLLGTRERPD
-11 TSQDNADDFDQW
+11 TSQDNTDDFDQW

-69 AKHGNEAAS
+69 AKRGNEAAS

-83 SDDAAGNIN
+83 SGDAAGNIN

-146 GAVGIGSSTSI
+146 GAVGIGSSTSV

-176 QYTSSSRSNRIL
+176 QYTSMSRSNRIL
-188 ARRLAD
+188 SRRLAD

-276 RRAFNPRWVNWVDDA
+276 RRAYNPRWVNWVDDA

-322 DELTKIEGKAADK
+322 DELTKIEDKAGDK
-335 LNKEIAEQAGDY
+335 IKKEIADEAGDF
-347 ATKEAKK
+347 AKKEAKK
-354 ATKKKGNDVKLMMAQ
+354 TAKKGGDAKLMMAQ

-395 LAYTFLTA
+395 LGYTFLTA

-428 TKSDGTIKK
+428 TKKDGSIKK
-437 PATDAKLMKYTMGL
+437 PATDSKLMKYTMGL
-451 GTAGSSSSYIPG
+451 GTSGSSSSYIPG
-463 VGNNLATY
+463 VGGALATY

-478 PVKMGCDLIG
+478 PVKVGCDLVG
-488 STAAEVGVDVFD
+488 STAAEVAVEVFD
-500 GLRAGLGPIGWA
+500 GIKNGLGPVGWA
-512 WVGGELLIEGLLTF
+512 WTAGEFALEGILSLES
-526 DTVQEKLS
+526 VQQQLS
-534 SVMGTIVQ
+534 SAMGGIVQ
-542 TSIDAFTKWV
+542 TAIDTFGNWV

-845 QPAYTNS
+845 QPAAY
-852 LGPITVDKRLLQI
+852 GVTVDKRLLQV
-865 ILYIAKKYPIYISS
+865 ILYIAQKYPIYISS
-879 LVRDNTNNYSLHP
+879 LVREDRPESWYSLHP

-911 QNAIDM
+911 QNAIDL

-928 QGAGVGQEGCGNRA
+928 QNAGIGQIECGNRD
-942 GSGMDGKLSSAGLV
+942 GSGINSKLTSAGLT
-956 PHDDSCDHVHL
+956 PHPDSCDHLHL
-967 ALRWTRSAP
+967 ALRDTRGAP
-976 KNW
+976 KTW

>member
-11 TSQDNADDFDQW
+11 TSRDNADDFDQW

-69 AKHGNEAAS
+69 AKRDNEAAS

-83 SDDAAGNIN
+83 SGDAAGNIN

-176 QYTSSSRSNRIL
+176 QYTSMSRSNRIL
-188 ARRLAD
+188 SRRLAD
-194 DATSGS
+194 NATSGS

-214 DYQLKQLD
+214 NYQLKQLD

-276 RRAFNPRWVNWVDDA
+276 RRAYNPRWVNWVDDA

-296 KKIGVTKKVAEKL
+296 KKIGVTKKVADKL
-309 NSKKTRKALTEAT
+309 NTKKAKKALTEAT
-322 DELTKIEGKAADK
+322 DELTKIEDK
-335 LNKEIAEQAGDY
+335 GGDKIKKEIAEEAGDF
-347 ATKEAKK
+347 AKKEAKK
-354 ATKKKGNDVKLMMAQ
+354 TAKKGGDAKLMMAQ

-395 LAYTFLTA
+395 LGYTFLTA

-428 TKSDGTIKK
+428 TKKDGSIKK
-437 PATDAKLMKYTMGL
+437 PATDSKLMKYTMGL
-451 GTAGSSSSYIPG
+451 GTSGSSSSYIPG
-463 VGNNLATY
+463 VGGALATY

-478 PVKMGCDLIG
+478 PVKVGCDLVG
-488 STAAEVGVDVFD
+488 STAAEVAVEVFD
-500 GLRAGLGPIGWA
+500 GIKNGLGPVGWA
-512 WVGGELLIEGLLTF
+512 WTAGEFALEGVLSLES
-526 DTVQEKLS
+526 VQQQLS
-534 SVMGTIVQ
+534 SAMGGIVQ
-542 TSIDAFTKWV
+542 TAIDTFGNWV
-552 DMKALAEYFLGDKTK
+552 DMNALAEYFLGNKTK
-567 GATGTDVGDIT
+567 GATGTDVGEIT

-805 TTSGPGAAL
+805 TTSGPGATL

-845 QPAYTNS
+845 QPAAY
-852 LGPITVDKRLLQI
+852 GVTVDKRLLQT

-879 LVRDNTNNYSLHP
+879 LVRENTNNYSLHP

-956 PHDDSCDHVHL
+956 PHDDTCNHVHL

>member
-23 ERQMQTPTD
+23 ERQMQPSTD

-69 AKHGNEAAS
+69 TKH
-78 SSGNS
+78 SGD
-83 SDDAAGNIN
+83 SDSPSNGDTAGNIDG
-92 NKEKQSQQQDGWRD
+92 KEKQSQQQDGWQD
-106 NTSRDLNKPKKG
+106 NTSRDLNKPKKD
-118 KGKSGG
+118 KGKKGGG
-124 FSAMNKLKR
+124 FSAMSNLKR
-133 FGPTGAVASMLLV
+133 FGPTGAVASMLIV
-146 GAVGIGSSTSI
+146 GVVGIGSSTSI
-157 MGSLLVS
+157 MGSLLVA

-171 NIDQQ
+171 NVDQQ
-176 QYTSSSRSNRIL
+176 QYTSLSRSNRIL
-188 ARRLAD
+188 SRRLAD
-194 DATSGS
+194 EATAGS
-200 CTLVKI
+200 CSLVKI
-206 ACRFHKPT
+206 ACRYTKPT

-222 KAGVKA
+222 KAGIKA

-238 GKLIGGKR
+238 GKLVGGQR
-246 PAHYLIDGEKIS
+246 PAHYMIDGEKIS
-258 AKDFKKALRNN
+258 AKDFKKTLRTN
-269 PKLRNAF
+269 PKFRNAF
-276 RRAFNPRWVNWVDDA
+276 RRAFNSRWVNWVDDA

-296 KKIGVTKKVAEKL
+296 KKIGVTKKVADKL
-309 NSKKTRKALTEAT
+309 NDKKTRKALTEAT
-322 DELTKIEGKAADK
+322 DELTKIEDK
-335 LNKEIAEQAGDY
+335 GGDKIKKEIADEAGDY
-347 ATKEAKK
+347 AKKEAKK

-376 APNVIVNINKAF
+376 APNVVVNINKSF

-395 LAYTFLTA
+395 LSYTFLTA

-416 VNNVATILTQSY
+416 VNNVATILTQTY
-428 TKSDGTIKK
+428 TKNDGTIKK
-437 PATDAKLMKYTMGL
+437 AATDSKLMKYTLGL
-451 GTAGSSSSYIPG
+451 GTAGSSSPYIPG
-463 VGNNLATY
+463 VGGALATY
-471 LGVVNSE
+471 LGVVNSDS
-478 PVKMGCDLIG
+478 VKTGCDLVG
-488 STAAEVGVDVFD
+488 STAAEVGVEVFD
-500 GLRAGLGPIGWA
+500 GIRAGLGPIGWA

-526 DTVQEKLS
+526 DTVKEKLS
-534 SVMGTIVQ
+534 SVIGDIVK
-542 TSIDAFTKWV
+542 TSIEAFGSWV
-552 DMKALAEYFLGDKTK
+552 DMKSLAEYFLGDKTK
-567 GATGTDVGDIT
+567 GATGTDIGDIT

-675 PSAYAKNIIDENK
+675 PSAHAKNIIDENK
-688 CTQNSV
+688 CTQNAV
-694 LANEKDIAV
+694 LAKEKDIAV

-779 IDKRTVDGMDE
+779 IDKRTIDGMDE

-805 TTSGPGAAL
+805 TTSGPGATL

-865 ILYIAKKYPIYISS
+865 ILYIANKYPIYISS

-892 VGEAVDIAM
+892 LGEAVDIAM

-942 GSGMDGKLSSAGLV
+942 GSGMDGKLTSAGLV

>member
-11 TSQDNADDFDQW
+11 TSRDNADDFDQW

-69 AKHGNEAAS
+69 AKRGNEAANG
-78 SSGNS
+78 SGNS
-83 SDDAAGNIN
+83 SGDAAGNIN

-146 GAVGIGSSTSI
+146 GAVGIGSSTSV

-176 QYTSSSRSNRIL
+176 QYTSMSRSNRIL
-188 ARRLAD
+188 SRRLAD

-276 RRAFNPRWVNWVDDA
+276 RRAYNPRWVNWVDDA

-322 DELTKIEGKAADK
+322 DELTKIEDKAGDK
-335 LNKEIAEQAGDY
+335 IKKEIADEAGDF
-347 ATKEAKK
+347 AKKEAKK
-354 ATKKKGNDVKLMMAQ
+354 TAKKGGDAKLMMAQ

-395 LAYTFLTA
+395 LGYTFLTA

-428 TKSDGTIKK
+428 TKKDGSIKK
-437 PATDAKLMKYTMGL
+437 PATDSKLMKYTMGL
-451 GTAGSSSSYIPG
+451 GTSGSSSSYIPG
-463 VGNNLATY
+463 VGGALATY

-478 PVKMGCDLIG
+478 PVKVGCDLVG
-488 STAAEVGVDVFD
+488 STAAEVAVEVFD
-500 GLRAGLGPIGWA
+500 GIKNGLGPVGWA
-512 WVGGELLIEGLLTF
+512 WTAGEFALEGILSLES
-526 DTVQEKLS
+526 VQQQLS
-534 SVMGTIVQ
+534 SAMGGIVQ
-542 TSIDAFTKWV
+542 TAIDTFGNWV

-805 TTSGPGAAL
+805 TTSGPGATL

-845 QPAYTNS
+845 QPAAY
-852 LGPITVDKRLLQI
+852 GVTVDKRLLQV
-865 ILYIAKKYPIYISS
+865 ILYIAQKYPIYISS
-879 LVRDNTNNYSLHP
+879 LVREDRPESWYSLHP

-911 QNAIDM
+911 QNAIDL

-928 QGAGVGQEGCGNRA
+928 QNAGIGQIECGNRD
-942 GSGMDGKLSSAGLV
+942 GSGINSKLTSAGLT
-956 PHDDSCDHVHL
+956 PHPDSCDHLHL
-967 ALRWTRSAP
+967 ALRDTRGAP
-976 KNW
+976 KTW

>member
-1 MPLGTRERPD
+1 
-11 TSQDNADDFDQW
+11 
-23 ERQMQTPTD
+23 MQTPTD

-69 AKHGNEAAS
+69 AKRGNEAAS

-83 SDDAAGNIN
+83 SGDAAGNIN

-176 QYTSSSRSNRIL
+176 QYTSMSRSNRIL
-188 ARRLAD
+188 SRRLAD
-194 DATSGS
+194 NATSGS

-214 DYQLKQLD
+214 NYQLKQLD

-276 RRAFNPRWVNWVDDA
+276 RRAYNPRWVNWVDDA

-322 DELTKIEGKAADK
+322 DELTKIEDKAGDK
-335 LNKEIAEQAGDY
+335 IKKEIADEAGDF
-347 ATKEAKK
+347 AKKEAKK
-354 ATKKKGNDVKLMMAQ
+354 TAKKGGDAKLMMAQ

-395 LAYTFLTA
+395 LGYTFLTA

-428 TKSDGTIKK
+428 TKKDGSIKK
-437 PATDAKLMKYTMGL
+437 PATDSKLMKYTMGL
-451 GTAGSSSSYIPG
+451 GTSGSSSSYIPG
-463 VGNNLATY
+463 VGGALATY

-478 PVKMGCDLIG
+478 PVKVGCDLVG
-488 STAAEVGVDVFD
+488 STAAEVAVEVFD
-500 GLRAGLGPIGWA
+500 GIKNGLGPVGWA
-512 WVGGELLIEGLLTF
+512 WTAGEFALEGILSLES
-526 DTVQEKLS
+526 VQQQLS
-534 SVMGTIVQ
+534 SAMGGIVQ
-542 TSIDAFTKWV
+542 TAIDTFGNWV

-845 QPAYTNS
+845 QPAAY
-852 LGPITVDKRLLQI
+852 GVTVDKRLLQV
-865 ILYIAKKYPIYISS
+865 ILYIAQKYPIYISS
-879 LVRDNTNNYSLHP
+879 LVREDRPESWYSLHP

-911 QNAIDM
+911 QNAIDL

-928 QGAGVGQEGCGNRA
+928 QNAGIGQIECGNRD
-942 GSGMDGKLSSAGLV
+942 GSGINSKLTSAGLT
-956 PHDDSCDHVHL
+956 PHPDSCDHLHL
-967 ALRWTRSAP
+967 ALRDTRGAP
-976 KNW
+976 KTW

>member
-23 ERQMQTPTD
+23 ERQMQPSTD

-69 AKHGNEAAS
+69 TKH
-78 SSGNS
+78 SGD
-83 SDDAAGNIN
+83 SDSPSNGDTAGNIDG
-92 NKEKQSQQQDGWRD
+92 KEKQSQQQDGWRD

-118 KGKSGG
+118 KSKSGG

-188 ARRLAD
+188 SRRLAD
-194 DATSGS
+194 NATSGS

-214 DYQLKQLD
+214 NYQLKQLD

-276 RRAFNPRWVNWVDDA
+276 RRAYNPRWVNWVDDA

-296 KKIGVTKKVAEKL
+296 KKIGVTKKVADKL
-309 NSKKTRKALTEAT
+309 NTKKAKKALTEAT
-322 DELTKIEGKAADK
+322 DELTKIEDK
-335 LNKEIAEQAGDY
+335 GGDKIKKEIAEEAGDF
-347 ATKEAKK
+347 AKKEAKK
-354 ATKKKGNDVKLMMAQ
+354 TAKKGGDAKLMMAQ

-395 LAYTFLTA
+395 LGYTFLTA

-428 TKSDGTIKK
+428 TKKDGSIKK
-437 PATDAKLMKYTMGL
+437 PATDSKLMKYTMGL
-451 GTAGSSSSYIPG
+451 GTSGSSSSYIPG
-463 VGNNLATY
+463 VGGALATY

-478 PVKMGCDLIG
+478 PVKVGCDLVG
-488 STAAEVGVDVFD
+488 STAAEVAVEVFD
-500 GLRAGLGPIGWA
+500 GIKNGLGPVGWA
-512 WVGGELLIEGLLTF
+512 WTAGEFALEGILSLES
-526 DTVQEKLS
+526 VQQQLS
-534 SVMGTIVQ
+534 SAMGGIVQ
-542 TSIDAFTKWV
+542 TAIDTFGNWV

-805 TTSGPGAAL
+805 TTSGPGATL

-845 QPAYTNS
+845 QPAAY
-852 LGPITVDKRLLQI
+852 GVTVDKRLLQT

-879 LVRDNTNNYSLHP
+879 LVRENTNNYSLHP

-956 PHDDSCDHVHL
+956 PHDDTCNHVHL

>member
-1 MPLGTRERPD
+1 MPLGTREKPD

-23 ERQMQTPTD
+23 EHQTQPSTN
-32 QGHADDFDAWEREMS
+32 QGHSDDFDAWEREMQS

-61 SRMENKKP
+61 SGMENKKP
-69 AKHGNEAAS
+69 TKHSDEADSANN
-78 SSGNS
+78 G
-83 SDDAAGNIN
+83 DTAGNIN
-92 NKEKQSQQQDGWRD
+92 GKEKQSQQQNGWKD
-106 NTSRDLNKPKKG
+106 NTSRNLNKSKNG

-124 FSAMNKLKR
+124 GFSAMSNLKR
-133 FGPTGAVASMLLV
+133 FGPTGAVASMLIV
-146 GAVGIGSSTSI
+146 GVVGIGSSTSL

-164 IKESIVT
+164 IKEAIVT
-171 NIDQQ
+171 NVDQQ
-176 QYTSSSRSNRIL
+176 QYTSLSRSNRIL
-188 ARRLAD
+188 SRRLAD
-194 DATSGS
+194 DATAGS
-200 CTLVKI
+200 CSLVKI
-206 ACRFHKPT
+206 ACRYTKPT

-222 KAGVKA
+222 KAGIKA

-238 GKLIGGKR
+238 GKLVGGQR
-246 PAHYLIDGEKIS
+246 PAHYMIDGEKIS
-258 AKDFKKALRNN
+258 AKDFKKTLRTN
-269 PKLRNAF
+269 PKFRNAF
-276 RRAFNPRWVNWVDDA
+276 RRAFNSRWVNWVDDA

-296 KKIGVTKKVAEKL
+296 KKIGVTKKVADKL
-309 NSKKTRKALTEAT
+309 NNKKTRKALTEAT
-322 DELTKIEGKAADK
+322 DELTKIEDK
-335 LNKEIAEQAGDY
+335 GGDKIKKEIAEQAGDY
-347 ATKEAKK
+347 AKKEAKK
-354 ATKKKGNDVKLMMAQ
+354 ATSKKGNDVKLMMAQ

-388 RIAQYAK
+388 RIAQYSK

-428 TKSDGTIKK
+428 TKKDGSIKK
-437 PATDAKLMKYTMGL
+437 PATDSKLMKYTMGL
-451 GTAGSSSSYIPG
+451 GTSGSSSSYIPG
-463 VGNNLATY
+463 VGGALATY

-478 PVKMGCDLIG
+478 PVKVGCDLIG
-488 STAAEVGVDVFD
+488 STAAEVGVEIFD
-500 GLRAGLGPIGWA
+500 GIRAGLGPIGWA

-534 SVMGTIVQ
+534 SVMGDIVK
-542 TSIDAFTKWV
+542 TSIDAFSSWI

-567 GATGTDVGDIT
+567 GATGTDIGDIT

-591 YTGNAPL
+591 YTGNSPL
-598 TVQQKVAF
+598 TIQQKVAF

-629 DISSPNTFLG
+629 DISNPNTFLG
-639 SIAIRFVPYLG
+639 SIAIRFVPYLS
-650 MASSPLA
+650 MTSSPLA

-675 PSAYAKNIIDENK
+675 PSAHAKNIIDENK
-688 CTQNSV
+688 CTQNAV
-694 LANEKDIAV
+694 LAKEKDIAV

-734 IDEDGK
+734 IDEEGN
-740 VKSNSELQD
+740 VKSGSQLQD
-749 WIDTCNQASI
+749 WIDTCNQASL
-759 INTKECT
+759 INVKDCT

-779 IDKRTVDGMDE
+779 IDKRTVDGMDD
-790 DPDKTKSAAGSGSGS
+790 DPEKTKVSGSGSGS

-845 QPAYTNS
+845 QPAAY
-852 LGPITVDKRLLQI
+852 GVTVDKRLLQV
-865 ILYIAKKYPIYISS
+865 ILYMAQKYPIYISS
-879 LVRDNTNNYSLHP
+879 LVREDTPDAWYSLHP
-892 VGEAVDIAM
+892 VGEAVDVAM
-901 INGTATTGGD
+901 INGAATTGGD
-911 QNAIDM
+911 QNAIDL
-917 LQYLLDGKVLP
+917 LQYLIDGKALP
-928 QGAGVGQEGCGNRA
+928 QNAGIGQIGCGNRS
-942 GSGMDGKLSSAGLV
+942 GSGMDSKLTSAGLT
-956 PHDDSCDHVHL
+956 PHPDSCNHL
-967 ALRWTRSAP
+967 HIALRDTRGAP
-976 KNW
+976 KTW

>member
-23 ERQMQTPTD
+23 ERQMQPSTD
-32 QGHADDFDAWEREMS
+32 QGHADDFEAWEREMS

-69 AKHGNEAAS
+69 TKH
-78 SSGNS
+78 SGD
-83 SDDAAGNIN
+83 SDSPSNGDTAGNIDG
-92 NKEKQSQQQDGWRD
+92 KEKQSQQQDGWQD
-106 NTSRDLNKPKKG
+106 NTSRDLNKPKKD
-118 KGKSGG
+118 KGKKGGG
-124 FSAMNKLKR
+124 FSAMSNLKR
-133 FGPTGAVASMLLV
+133 FGPTGAVASMLIV
-146 GAVGIGSSTSI
+146 GVVGIGSSTSI
-157 MGSLLVS
+157 MGSLLVA

-171 NIDQQ
+171 NVDQQ
-176 QYTSSSRSNRIL
+176 QYTSLSRSNRIL
-188 ARRLAD
+188 SRRLAD
-194 DATSGS
+194 EATAGS
-200 CTLVKI
+200 CSLVKI
-206 ACRFHKPT
+206 ACRYTKPT

-222 KAGVKA
+222 KAGIKA

-238 GKLIGGKR
+238 GKLVGGQR
-246 PAHYLIDGEKIS
+246 PAHYMIDGEKIS
-258 AKDFKKALRNN
+258 AKDFKKTLRTN
-269 PKLRNAF
+269 PKFRNAF
-276 RRAFNPRWVNWVDDA
+276 RRAFNSRWVNWVDDA

-296 KKIGVTKKVAEKL
+296 KKIGVTKKVADKL
-309 NSKKTRKALTEAT
+309 NDKKTRKALTEAT
-322 DELTKIEGKAADK
+322 DELTKIEDK
-335 LNKEIAEQAGDY
+335 GGDKIKKEIADEAGDY
-347 ATKEAKK
+347 AKKEAKK

-376 APNVIVNINKAF
+376 APNVVVNINKSF

-395 LAYTFLTA
+395 LSYTFLTA

-416 VNNVATILTQSY
+416 VNNVATILTQTY
-428 TKSDGTIKK
+428 TKNDGTIKK
-437 PATDAKLMKYTMGL
+437 AATDSKLMKYTLGL
-451 GTAGSSSSYIPG
+451 GTAGSSSPYIPG
-463 VGNNLATY
+463 VGGALATY
-471 LGVVNSE
+471 LGVVNSDS
-478 PVKMGCDLIG
+478 VKTGCDLVG
-488 STAAEVGVDVFD
+488 STAAEVGVEVFD
-500 GLRAGLGPIGWA
+500 GIRAGLGPIGWA

-526 DTVQEKLS
+526 DTVKEKLS
-534 SVMGTIVQ
+534 SVIGDIVK
-542 TSIDAFTKWV
+542 TSIEAFGSWV
-552 DMKALAEYFLGDKTK
+552 DMKSLAEYFLGDKTK
-567 GATGTDVGDIT
+567 GATGTDIGDIT

-675 PSAYAKNIIDENK
+675 PSAHAKNIIDENK
-688 CTQNSV
+688 CTQNAV
-694 LANEKDIAV
+694 LAKEKDIAV

-779 IDKRTVDGMDE
+779 IDKRTIDGMDE

-805 TTSGPGAAL
+805 TTSGPGATL

-865 ILYIAKKYPIYISS
+865 ILYIANKYPIYISS

-892 VGEAVDIAM
+892 LGEAVDIAM

-956 PHDDSCDHVHL
+956 PHDDTCNHVHL

>member
-11 TSQDNADDFDQW
+11 TSRDNADDFDQW

-69 AKHGNEAAS
+69 AKRDNEAAS
-78 SSGNS
+78 GSGNS
-83 SDDAAGNIN
+83 SGDAAGNIN

-291 AVKFL
+291 TIKFL

-488 STAAEVGVDVFD
+488 
-500 GLRAGLGPIGWA
+500 
-512 WVGGELLIEGLLTF
+512 
-526 DTVQEKLS
+526 
-534 SVMGTIVQ
+534 
-542 TSIDAFTKWV
+542 
-552 DMKALAEYFLGDKTK
+552 
-567 GATGTDVGDIT
+567 
-578 GVGLSNSMADQAS
+578 
-591 YTGNAPL
+591 
-598 TVQQKVAF
+598 
-606 DEQIVQPE
+606 
-614 RIALAEEDRLTHSPF
+614 
-629 DISSPNTFLG
+629 
-639 SIAIRFVPYLG
+639 
-650 MASSPLA
+650 
-657 FVSAISSIS
+657 
-666 TSSLFNLFN
+666 
-675 PSAYAKNIIDENK
+675 
-688 CTQNSV
+688 
-694 LANEKDIAV
+694 
-703 GPACDVQYGVPT
+703 
-715 DYMGIEPDQV
+715 
-725 ASELSASGD
+725 
-734 IDEDGK
+734 
-740 VKSNSELQD
+740 
-749 WIDTCNQASI
+749 
-759 INTKECT
+759 
-766 VDSRQRAL
+766 
-774 YNLYQ
+774 
-779 IDKRTVDGMDE
+779 
-790 DPDKTKSAAGSGSGS
+790 
-805 TTSGPGAAL
+805 
-814 PDGDVISLAKQIVDN
+814 
-829 PNITYDG
+829 
-836 DQFQNMANG
+836 
-845 QPAYTNS
+845 
-852 LGPITVDKRLLQI
+852 
-865 ILYIAKKYPIYISS
+865 
-879 LVRDNTNNYSLHP
+879 
-892 VGEAVDIAM
+892 
-901 INGTATTGGD
+901 
-911 QNAIDM
+911 
-917 LQYLLDGKVLP
+917 
-928 QGAGVGQEGCGNRA
+928 
-942 GSGMDGKLSSAGLV
+942 
-956 PHDDSCDHVHL
+956 
-967 ALRWTRSAP
+967 
-976 KNW
+976 

>member
-69 AKHGNEAAS
+69 AKRGNEAAS
-78 SSGNS
+78 GSGNS
-83 SDDAAGNIN
+83 SGDAAGNIN

-176 QYTSSSRSNRIL
+176 QYTSMSRSNRIL
-188 ARRLAD
+188 SRRLAD
-194 DATSGS
+194 NATSGS

-214 DYQLKQLD
+214 NYQLKQLD

-276 RRAFNPRWVNWVDDA
+276 RRAYNPRWVNWVDDA

-322 DELTKIEGKAADK
+322 DELTKIEDKAGDK
-335 LNKEIAEQAGDY
+335 IKKEIADEAGDF
-347 ATKEAKK
+347 AKKEAKK
-354 ATKKKGNDVKLMMAQ
+354 TAKKGGDAKLMMAQ

-395 LAYTFLTA
+395 LGYTFLTA

-428 TKSDGTIKK
+428 TKKDGSIKK
-437 PATDAKLMKYTMGL
+437 PATDSKLMKYTMGL
-451 GTAGSSSSYIPG
+451 GTSGSSSSYIPG
-463 VGNNLATY
+463 VGGALATY

-478 PVKMGCDLIG
+478 PVKVGCDLVG
-488 STAAEVGVDVFD
+488 STAAEVAVEVFD
-500 GLRAGLGPIGWA
+500 GIKNGLGPVGWA
-512 WVGGELLIEGLLTF
+512 WTAGEFALEGILSLES
-526 DTVQEKLS
+526 VQQQLS
-534 SVMGTIVQ
+534 SAMGGIVQ
-542 TSIDAFTKWV
+542 TAIDTFGNWV

-790 DPDKTKSAAGSGSGS
+790 DPDKTTKPTSTSTASTSTSVGSAVGEPEFNQAQPAAEGGDDVSVWKGLNNG
-805 TTSGPGAAL
+805 AL
-814 PDGDVISLAKQIVDN
+814 PDNELVTLSFSSERMHKQAAAAMEEMNKAYKSETGSDLGINEAYRDCETQIAYADPNSSRYQGGLAKPAPPCSSNHGWGLAADISVGGFDTPVYN
-829 PNITYDG
+829 WLTANAHKYGFVHPKWAERDG
-836 DQFQNMANG
+836 SKPEAWHWEYARRVAN
-845 QPAYTNS
+845 
-852 LGPITVDKRLLQI
+852 
-865 ILYIAKKYPIYISS
+865 
-879 LVRDNTNNYSLHP
+879 
-892 VGEAVDIAM
+892 
-901 INGTATTGGD
+901 
-911 QNAIDM
+911 
-917 LQYLLDGKVLP
+917 
-928 QGAGVGQEGCGNRA
+928 
-942 GSGMDGKLSSAGLV
+942 
-956 PHDDSCDHVHL
+956 
-967 ALRWTRSAP
+967 
-976 KNW
+976 

>member
-23 ERQMQTPTD
+23 ERQMQPSTD

-69 AKHGNEAAS
+69 AKRSNEAAS
-78 SSGNS
+78 GSGNS
-83 SDDAAGNIN
+83 SGDAAGNIN

-106 NTSRDLNKPKKG
+106 NTSKDLNKPKKS
-118 KGKSGG
+118 KGKSGGG

-194 DATSGS
+194 NATSGS

-214 DYQLKQLD
+214 NYQLKQLD

-296 KKIGVTKKVAEKL
+296 KKIGVTKKVADKL
-309 NSKKTRKALTEAT
+309 NTKKAKKALTEAT
-322 DELTKIEGKAADK
+322 DELTKIEDK
-335 LNKEIAEQAGDY
+335 GGDKIKKEIAEEAGDF
-347 ATKEAKK
+347 AKKEAKK
-354 ATKKKGNDVKLMMAQ
+354 TAKKGGDAKLMMAQ

-395 LAYTFLTA
+395 LGYTFLTA

-428 TKSDGTIKK
+428 TKKDGSIKK
-437 PATDAKLMKYTMGL
+437 PATDSKLMKYTMGL
-451 GTAGSSSSYIPG
+451 GTSGSSSSYIPG
-463 VGNNLATY
+463 VGGALATY

-478 PVKMGCDLIG
+478 PVKVGCDLVG
-488 STAAEVGVDVFD
+488 STAAEVAVEVFD
-500 GLRAGLGPIGWA
+500 GIKNGLGPVGWA
-512 WVGGELLIEGLLTF
+512 WTAGEFALEGILSLES
-526 DTVQEKLS
+526 VQQQLS
-534 SVMGTIVQ
+534 SAMGGIVQ
-542 TSIDAFTKWV
+542 TAIDTFGNWV

-790 DPDKTKSAAGSGSGS
+790 DPDKTTKPTSTSTASTSTSVGSAVGEPEFNQAQPAAEGGDDVSVWKGLNNG
-805 TTSGPGAAL
+805 AL
-814 PDGDVISLAKQIVDN
+814 PDSELVTLSFSSEKMHKQAAAAMEEMNKAYKTETGSDLGINEAYRDCDTQIAYADPNSPRYQGGLAKPAPPCSSNHGWGLAADISVGGFDTPVYN
-829 PNITYDG
+829 WLTANAHKYGFVHPKWAERDG
-836 DQFQNMANG
+836 SKPEAWHWEYARRVAN
-845 QPAYTNS
+845 
-852 LGPITVDKRLLQI
+852 
-865 ILYIAKKYPIYISS
+865 
-879 LVRDNTNNYSLHP
+879 
-892 VGEAVDIAM
+892 
-901 INGTATTGGD
+901 
-911 QNAIDM
+911 
-917 LQYLLDGKVLP
+917 
-928 QGAGVGQEGCGNRA
+928 
-942 GSGMDGKLSSAGLV
+942 
-956 PHDDSCDHVHL
+956 
-967 ALRWTRSAP
+967 
-976 KNW
+976 

>member
-11 TSQDNADDFDQW
+11 TSRDNADDFDQW
-23 ERQMQTPTD
+23 ERQMRPSTD

-69 AKHGNEAAS
+69 TKH
-78 SSGNS
+78 SGD
-83 SDDAAGNIN
+83 SDSPSNGDTAGNIDG
-92 NKEKQSQQQDGWRD
+92 KEKQSQQQDGWQD
-106 NTSRDLNKPKKG
+106 NTSRDLNKPKKD
-118 KGKSGG
+118 KGKKGGG
-124 FSAMNKLKR
+124 FSAMSNLKR
-133 FGPTGAVASMLLV
+133 FGPTGAVASMLIV
-146 GAVGIGSSTSI
+146 GVVGIGSSTSI
-157 MGSLLVS
+157 MGSLLVA

-171 NIDQQ
+171 NVDQQ
-176 QYTSSSRSNRIL
+176 QYTSLSRSNRIL
-188 ARRLAD
+188 SRRLAD
-194 DATSGS
+194 EATAGS
-200 CTLVKI
+200 CSLVKI
-206 ACRFHKPT
+206 ACRYTKPT

-222 KAGVKA
+222 KAGIKA

-238 GKLIGGKR
+238 GKLVGGQR
-246 PAHYLIDGEKIS
+246 PAHYMIDGEKIS
-258 AKDFKKALRNN
+258 AKDFKKTLRTN
-269 PKLRNAF
+269 PKFRNAF
-276 RRAFNPRWVNWVDDA
+276 RRAFNSRWVNWVDDA

-296 KKIGVTKKVAEKL
+296 KKIGVTKKVADKL
-309 NSKKTRKALTEAT
+309 NDKKTRKALTEAT
-322 DELTKIEGKAADK
+322 DELTKIEDK
-335 LNKEIAEQAGDY
+335 GGDKIKKEIADEAGDY
-347 ATKEAKK
+347 AKKEAKK

-376 APNVIVNINKAF
+376 APNVVVNINKSF

-395 LAYTFLTA
+395 LSYTFLTA

-416 VNNVATILTQSY
+416 VNNVATILTQTY
-428 TKSDGTIKK
+428 TKNDGTIKK
-437 PATDAKLMKYTMGL
+437 AATDSKLMKYTLGL
-451 GTAGSSSSYIPG
+451 GTAGSSSPYIPG
-463 VGNNLATY
+463 VGGALATY
-471 LGVVNSE
+471 LGVVNSDS
-478 PVKMGCDLIG
+478 VKTGCDLVG
-488 STAAEVGVDVFD
+488 STAAEVGVEVFD
-500 GLRAGLGPIGWA
+500 GIRAGLGPIGWA

-526 DTVQEKLS
+526 DTVKEKLS
-534 SVMGTIVQ
+534 SVIGDIVK
-542 TSIDAFTKWV
+542 TSIEAFGSWV
-552 DMKALAEYFLGDKTK
+552 DMKSLAEYFLGDKTK
-567 GATGTDVGDIT
+567 GATGTDIGDIT

-639 SIAIRFVPYLG
+639 SIAIRFVPYLS
-650 MASSPLA
+650 MTSSPLA

-675 PSAYAKNIIDENK
+675 PSAHAKNIIDENK
-688 CTQNSV
+688 CTQNAV
-694 LANEKDIAV
+694 LAKEKDIAV

-805 TTSGPGAAL
+805 TTSGPGATL

-865 ILYIAKKYPIYISS
+865 ILYIANKYPI
-879 LVRDNTNNYSLHP
+879 
-892 VGEAVDIAM
+892 
-901 INGTATTGGD
+901 
-911 QNAIDM
+911 
-917 LQYLLDGKVLP
+917 
-928 QGAGVGQEGCGNRA
+928 
-942 GSGMDGKLSSAGLV
+942 
-956 PHDDSCDHVHL
+956 
-967 ALRWTRSAP
+967 
-976 KNW
+976 

>member
-23 ERQMQTPTD
+23 ERQMHTPTD

-194 DATSGS
+194 NATSGS

-214 DYQLKQLD
+214 NYQLKQLD

-276 RRAFNPRWVNWVDDA
+276 RRAYNPRWVNWVDDA

-322 DELTKIEGKAADK
+322 DELTKIEDKAGDK
-335 LNKEIAEQAGDY
+335 IKKEIADEAGDF
-347 ATKEAKK
+347 AKKEAKK
-354 ATKKKGNDVKLMMAQ
+354 TAKKGGDAKLMIAQ

-395 LAYTFLTA
+395 LGYTFLTA

-428 TKSDGTIKK
+428 TKKDGSIKK

-451 GTAGSSSSYIPG
+451 GTSGSSSSYIPG
-463 VGNNLATY
+463 VGGALATY

-478 PVKMGCDLIG
+478 PVKVGCDLVG
-488 STAAEVGVDVFD
+488 STAAEVAVEIFD
-500 GLRAGLGPIGWA
+500 GIKNGLGPVGWA
-512 WVGGELLIEGLLTF
+512 WTAGEFALEGILSLES
-526 DTVQEKLS
+526 VQQQLS
-534 SVMGTIVQ
+534 SAMGGIVQ
-542 TSIDAFTKWV
+542 TAIDTFGNWV

-805 TTSGPGAAL
+805 TTSGPGATL

-845 QPAYTNS
+845 QPAAY
-852 LGPITVDKRLLQI
+852 GVTVDKRLLQV
-865 ILYIAKKYPIYISS
+865 ILHIAKKYPIYISS
-879 LVRDNTNNYSLHP
+879 LVREDSPDAWYSLHP

-917 LQYLLDGKVLP
+917 LQYLLDSKVLP
-928 QGAGVGQEGCGNRA
+928 QGAGIGQEGCGNRA

-956 PHDDSCDHVHL
+956 PHDDTCNHVHL

>member
-1 MPLGTRERPD
+1 
-11 TSQDNADDFDQW
+11 
-23 ERQMQTPTD
+23 MQTPTD

-69 AKHGNEAAS
+69 AKRGNEAAS

-83 SDDAAGNIN
+83 SGDAAGNIN

-176 QYTSSSRSNRIL
+176 QYTSMSRSNRIL
-188 ARRLAD
+188 SRRLAD
-194 DATSGS
+194 NATSGS

-214 DYQLKQLD
+214 NYQLKQLD

-276 RRAFNPRWVNWVDDA
+276 RRAYNPRWVNWVDDA

-296 KKIGVTKKVAEKL
+296 KKIGVTKKVADKL
-309 NSKKTRKALTEAT
+309 NTKKAKKALTEAT
-322 DELTKIEGKAADK
+322 DELTKIEDK
-335 LNKEIAEQAGDY
+335 GGDKIKKEIAEEAGDF
-347 ATKEAKK
+347 AKKEAKK
-354 ATKKKGNDVKLMMAQ
+354 TAKKGGDAKLMMAQ
-369 GICAAAK
+369 SICAAAK
-376 APNVIVNINKAF
+376 APNVIVNISKAF

-428 TKSDGTIKK
+428 TKKDGSIKK
-437 PATDAKLMKYTMGL
+437 PATDSKLMKYTMGL
-451 GTAGSSSSYIPG
+451 GTSGSSSSYIPG
-463 VGNNLATY
+463 VGGALATY

-478 PVKMGCDLIG
+478 PVKVGCDLVG
-488 STAAEVGVDVFD
+488 STAAEVAVEVFD
-500 GLRAGLGPIGWA
+500 GIKNGLGPVGWA
-512 WVGGELLIEGLLTF
+512 WTAGEFALEGILSLES
-526 DTVQEKLS
+526 VQQQLS
-534 SVMGTIVQ
+534 SAMGGIVQ
-542 TSIDAFTKWV
+542 TAIDTFGNWV

-790 DPDKTKSAAGSGSGS
+790 DPDKTTKPTSTSTASTSTSVGSAVGEPEFDQAQPAAEGGDDVSVWKGLNNG
-805 TTSGPGAAL
+805 AL
-814 PDGDVISLAKQIVDN
+814 PDNELVTLSFSSERMHKQAAAAMEEMNKAYKSETGSDLGINEAYRDCETQIAYADPNSSRYQGGLAKPAPPCSSNHGWGLAADISV
-829 PNITYDG
+829 G
-836 DQFQNMANG
+836 DFDTPVYNWLTTNAHKYGFVHPKWAERGGSKPEAWHWEYARKVAN
-845 QPAYTNS
+845 
-852 LGPITVDKRLLQI
+852 
-865 ILYIAKKYPIYISS
+865 
-879 LVRDNTNNYSLHP
+879 
-892 VGEAVDIAM
+892 
-901 INGTATTGGD
+901 
-911 QNAIDM
+911 
-917 LQYLLDGKVLP
+917 
-928 QGAGVGQEGCGNRA
+928 
-942 GSGMDGKLSSAGLV
+942 
-956 PHDDSCDHVHL
+956 
-967 ALRWTRSAP
+967 
-976 KNW
+976 

>member
-1 MPLGTRERPD
+1 
-11 TSQDNADDFDQW
+11 
-23 ERQMQTPTD
+23 MQPSTD
-32 QGHADDFDAWEREMS
+32 QGHADDFDAWEREMA

-69 AKHGNEAAS
+69 AKRDNEAAS

-83 SDDAAGNIN
+83 SGDAAGNIN

-194 DATSGS
+194 NATSGS

-214 DYQLKQLD
+214 NYQLKQLD

-296 KKIGVTKKVAEKL
+296 KKIGVTKKVADKL
-309 NSKKTRKALTEAT
+309 NTKKAKKALTEAT
-322 DELTKIEGKAADK
+322 DELTKIEDK
-335 LNKEIAEQAGDY
+335 GGDKIKKEIAEEAGDF
-347 ATKEAKK
+347 AKKEAKK
-354 ATKKKGNDVKLMMAQ
+354 TAKKGGDAKLMMAQ

-395 LAYTFLTA
+395 LGYTFLTA

-428 TKSDGTIKK
+428 TKKDGSIKK
-437 PATDAKLMKYTMGL
+437 PATDSKLMKYTMGL
-451 GTAGSSSSYIPG
+451 GTSGSSSSYIPG
-463 VGNNLATY
+463 VGGALATY

-478 PVKMGCDLIG
+478 PVKVGCDLVG
-488 STAAEVGVDVFD
+488 STAAEVAVEVFD
-500 GLRAGLGPIGWA
+500 GIKNGLGPVGWA
-512 WVGGELLIEGLLTF
+512 WTAGEFALEGILSLES
-526 DTVQEKLS
+526 VQQQLS
-534 SVMGTIVQ
+534 SAMGGIVQ
-542 TSIDAFTKWV
+542 TAIDTFGNWV

-790 DPDKTKSAAGSGSGS
+790 DPDKTTKPTSTSTASTSTSVGSAVGEPEFNQAQPAAEGGDDVSVWKGLNNG
-805 TTSGPGAAL
+805 AL
-814 PDGDVISLAKQIVDN
+814 PDSELVTLSFSSEKMHKQAAAAMEEMNKAYKTETGSDLGINEAYRDCDTQIAYADPNSPRYQGGLAKPAPPCSSNHGWGLAADISVGGFDTPVYN
-829 PNITYDG
+829 WLTANAHKYGFVHPKWAERDG
-836 DQFQNMANG
+836 SKPEAWHWEYARRVAN
-845 QPAYTNS
+845 
-852 LGPITVDKRLLQI
+852 
-865 ILYIAKKYPIYISS
+865 
-879 LVRDNTNNYSLHP
+879 
-892 VGEAVDIAM
+892 
-901 INGTATTGGD
+901 
-911 QNAIDM
+911 
-917 LQYLLDGKVLP
+917 
-928 QGAGVGQEGCGNRA
+928 
-942 GSGMDGKLSSAGLV
+942 
-956 PHDDSCDHVHL
+956 
-967 ALRWTRSAP
+967 
-976 KNW
+976 

>member
-23 ERQMQTPTD
+23 ERQMHTPTD

-194 DATSGS
+194 NATSGS

-214 DYQLKQLD
+214 NYQLKQLD

-276 RRAFNPRWVNWVDDA
+276 RRAYNPRWVNWVDDA

-322 DELTKIEGKAADK
+322 DELTKIEDKAGDK
-335 LNKEIAEQAGDY
+335 IKKEIADEAGDF
-347 ATKEAKK
+347 AKKEAKK
-354 ATKKKGNDVKLMMAQ
+354 TAKKGGDAKLMMAQ

-395 LAYTFLTA
+395 LGYTFLTA

-428 TKSDGTIKK
+428 TKKDGSIKK

-451 GTAGSSSSYIPG
+451 GTSGSSSSYIPG
-463 VGNNLATY
+463 VGGALATY

-478 PVKMGCDLIG
+478 PVKVGCDLVG
-488 STAAEVGVDVFD
+488 STAAEVAVEVFD
-500 GLRAGLGPIGWA
+500 GIKNGLGPVGWA
-512 WVGGELLIEGLLTF
+512 WTAGEFALEGILSLES
-526 DTVQEKLS
+526 VQQQLS
-534 SVMGTIVQ
+534 SAMGGIVQ
-542 TSIDAFTKWV
+542 TAIDTFGNWV

-845 QPAYTNS
+845 QPAAY
-852 LGPITVDKRLLQI
+852 GVTVDKRLLQV
-865 ILYIAKKYPIYISS
+865 ILYIAQKYPIYISS
-879 LVRDNTNNYSLHP
+879 LVREDRPESWYSLHP

-911 QNAIDM
+911 QNAIDL

-928 QGAGVGQEGCGNRA
+928 QNAGIGQIECGNRD
-942 GSGMDGKLSSAGLV
+942 GSGINSKLTSAGLT
-956 PHDDSCDHVHL
+956 PHPDSCDHLHL
-967 ALRWTRSAP
+967 ALRDTRGAP
-976 KNW
+976 KTW

>member
-118 KGKSGG
+118 KGKSSG

-188 ARRLAD
+188 SRRLAD
-194 DATSGS
+194 NATSGS

-214 DYQLKQLD
+214 NYQLKQLD

-276 RRAFNPRWVNWVDDA
+276 RRAYNPRWVNWVDDA

-296 KKIGVTKKVAEKL
+296 KKIGVTKKVADKL
-309 NSKKTRKALTEAT
+309 NTKKAKKALTEAT
-322 DELTKIEGKAADK
+322 DELTKIEDK
-335 LNKEIAEQAGDY
+335 GGDKIKKEIAEEAGDF
-347 ATKEAKK
+347 AKKEAKK
-354 ATKKKGNDVKLMMAQ
+354 TAKKGGDAKLMMAQ

-395 LAYTFLTA
+395 LGYTFLTA

-428 TKSDGTIKK
+428 TKKDGSIKK
-437 PATDAKLMKYTMGL
+437 PATDSKLMKYTMGL
-451 GTAGSSSSYIPG
+451 GTSGSSSSYIPG
-463 VGNNLATY
+463 VGGALATY

-478 PVKMGCDLIG
+478 PVKVGCDLVG
-488 STAAEVGVDVFD
+488 STAAEVAVEVFD
-500 GLRAGLGPIGWA
+500 GIKNGLGPVGWA
-512 WVGGELLIEGLLTF
+512 WTAGEFALEGILSLES
-526 DTVQEKLS
+526 VQQQLS
-534 SVMGTIVQ
+534 SAMGGIVQ
-542 TSIDAFTKWV
+542 TAIDTFGNWV

-845 QPAYTNS
+845 QPAAY
-852 LGPITVDKRLLQI
+852 GVTVDKRLLQT

-879 LVRDNTNNYSLHP
+879 LVRENTNNYSLHP

-956 PHDDSCDHVHL
+956 PHDDTCNHVHL

>member
-69 AKHGNEAAS
+69 AKRGNEAAS

-83 SDDAAGNIN
+83 SGDAAGNIN

-146 GAVGIGSSTSI
+146 GAVGIGSSTSV

-176 QYTSSSRSNRIL
+176 QYTSMSRSNRIL
-188 ARRLAD
+188 SRRLAD
-194 DATSGS
+194 NATSGS

-214 DYQLKQLD
+214 NYQLKQLD

-276 RRAFNPRWVNWVDDA
+276 RRAYNPRWVNWVDDA

-322 DELTKIEGKAADK
+322 DELTKIEDKAGDK
-335 LNKEIAEQAGDY
+335 IKKEIADEAGDF
-347 ATKEAKK
+347 AKKEAKK
-354 ATKKKGNDVKLMMAQ
+354 TAKKGGDAKLMMAQ

-395 LAYTFLTA
+395 LGYTFLTA

-428 TKSDGTIKK
+428 TKKDGSIKK
-437 PATDAKLMKYTMGL
+437 PATDSKLMKYTMGL
-451 GTAGSSSSYIPG
+451 GTSGSSSSYIPG
-463 VGNNLATY
+463 VGGALATY

-478 PVKMGCDLIG
+478 PVKVGCDLVG
-488 STAAEVGVDVFD
+488 STAAEVAVEVFD
-500 GLRAGLGPIGWA
+500 GIKNGLGPVGWA
-512 WVGGELLIEGLLTF
+512 WTAGEFALEGILSLES
-526 DTVQEKLS
+526 VQQQLS
-534 SVMGTIVQ
+534 SAMGGIVQ
-542 TSIDAFTKWV
+542 TAIDTFGNWV

-790 DPDKTKSAAGSGSGS
+790 DPDKTKSAAGTGSGS
-805 TTSGPGAAL
+805 TTSGPTAAL
-814 PDGDVISLAKQIVDN
+814 PDGDVISLSKQILDN

-836 DQFQNMANG
+836 DQFQKMANG
-845 QPAYTNS
+845 QPAYVNED
-852 LGPITVDKRLLQI
+852 GEITVDKRLLQI
-865 ILYIAKKYPIYISS
+865 ILYIGNKYPIYISS
-879 LVRDNTNNYSLHP
+879 LVRDKTNNYSLHP
-892 VGEAVDIAM
+892 IGEAVDIAM

-911 QNAIDM
+911 QNAIDL
-917 LQYLLDGKVLP
+917 LQYLLDGNVLP
-928 QGAGVGQEGCGNRA
+928 KNAGIGQIGCGNRD
-942 GSGMDGKLSSAGLV
+942 GSGINSKLTSAGLT
-956 PHDDSCDHVHL
+956 PHPDSCDHLHL
-967 ALRWTRSAP
+967 ALRDTRGAP
-976 KNW
+976 KTW

>member
-69 AKHGNEAAS
+69 AKRGNEAAS

-83 SDDAAGNIN
+83 SGDAAGNIN

-176 QYTSSSRSNRIL
+176 QYTSMSRSNRIL
-188 ARRLAD
+188 SRRLAD
-194 DATSGS
+194 NATSGS

-214 DYQLKQLD
+214 NYQLKQLD

-276 RRAFNPRWVNWVDDA
+276 RRAYNPRWVNWVDDA

-322 DELTKIEGKAADK
+322 DELTKIEDKAGDK
-335 LNKEIAEQAGDY
+335 IKKEIADEAGDF
-347 ATKEAKK
+347 AKKEAKK
-354 ATKKKGNDVKLMMAQ
+354 TAKKGGDAKLMMAQ

-395 LAYTFLTA
+395 LGYTFLTA

-428 TKSDGTIKK
+428 TKKDGSIKK
-437 PATDAKLMKYTMGL
+437 PATDSKLMKYTMGL
-451 GTAGSSSSYIPG
+451 GTSGSSSSYIPG
-463 VGNNLATY
+463 VGGALATY

-478 PVKMGCDLIG
+478 PVKVGCDLVG
-488 STAAEVGVDVFD
+488 STAAEVAVEVFD
-500 GLRAGLGPIGWA
+500 GIKNGLGPVGWA
-512 WVGGELLIEGLLTF
+512 WTAGEFALEGILSLES
-526 DTVQEKLS
+526 VQQQLS
-534 SVMGTIVQ
+534 SAMGGIVQ
-542 TSIDAFTKWV
+542 TAIDTFGNWV

-790 DPDKTKSAAGSGSGS
+790 DPDKTTKPTSTSTASTSTSVGSAVGEPEFNQAQPAAEGGDDVSVWKGLNNG
-805 TTSGPGAAL
+805 AL
-814 PDGDVISLAKQIVDN
+814 PDNELVTLSFSSERMHKQAAAAMEEMNKAYKSETGSDLGINEAYRDCETQIAYADPNSSRYQGGLAKPAPPCSSNHGWGLAADISVGGFDTPVYN
-829 PNITYDG
+829 WLTANAHKYGFVHPKWAERDG
-836 DQFQNMANG
+836 SKPEAWHWEYARRVAN
-845 QPAYTNS
+845 
-852 LGPITVDKRLLQI
+852 
-865 ILYIAKKYPIYISS
+865 
-879 LVRDNTNNYSLHP
+879 
-892 VGEAVDIAM
+892 
-901 INGTATTGGD
+901 
-911 QNAIDM
+911 
-917 LQYLLDGKVLP
+917 
-928 QGAGVGQEGCGNRA
+928 
-942 GSGMDGKLSSAGLV
+942 
-956 PHDDSCDHVHL
+956 
-967 ALRWTRSAP
+967 
-976 KNW
+976 